1 MEALLSLKL
10 PYNLVKLYGPHLTCK
25 FYLLL
30 CKTYV
35 QIATCLPCLPNLQ
48 EFELVKLNS
57 LFLKWWIILKFEFFF
72 LRGTHLAQFHKNFA
86 LINPGSLSAAKMA
99 FNSGLSSGKKNSP
112 GY

>member
-1 MEALLSLKL
+1 M
-10 PYNLVKLYGPHLTCK
+10 
-25 FYLLL
+25 
-30 CKTYV
+30 
-35 QIATCLPCLPNLQ
+35 
-48 EFELVKLNS
+48 NS
-57 LFLKWWIILKFEFFF
+57 FF